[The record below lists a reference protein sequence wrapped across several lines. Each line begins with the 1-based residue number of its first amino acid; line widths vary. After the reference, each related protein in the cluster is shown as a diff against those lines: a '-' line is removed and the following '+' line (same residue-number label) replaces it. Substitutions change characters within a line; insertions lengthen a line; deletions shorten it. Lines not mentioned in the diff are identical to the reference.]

1 MNRPMQT
8 TTPEHTGPRLSGPSP
23 AAPQHKNVQRL
34 LQGPITPTLARLAA
48 PNMVGFLVGSG
59 VMVAEMWFVGQL
71 GTHALAGL
79 ALGYPLYMLVMML
92 SAGALG
98 GAMAAA
104 VARAVGAGLTRK
116 AEDLGWHAI
125 IIAVAVAGFFTGAYL
140 LFGAAFYRLLGGTGN
155 SLAAAIAYSDVVLV
169 GGGAIW
175 LNNTLSS
182 ILRGSGDMKTPALGM
197 LGAAA
202 LQIPLGGALSLG
214 WGPFPEL
221 GIAGVAWAAL
231 IAFGASSLYLALR
244 LFSGRSGIR
253 LPLAPPPLRWS
264 LFREIL
270 AVGGIASL
278 SPILTV
284 TTVVLLTALVSRFG
298 EAALAGLAIAS
309 RLEFLLIPI
318 IFGIGAAMIAM
329 VGANMGAGQ
338 LARAHRI
345 GWTGGLA
352 AAAIA
357 GAIGTATALW
367 PGAWAGIFTEA
378 EPVRLAAALYLTVVG
393 PFYAFHGLGLSLYF
407 ASQGAGA
414 VAWPVVFTA
423 VRLVVTAGGGYLAV
437 ETLEFGFEALPV
449 VVAASMVV
457 LGLGNAAAIYAGAW
471 RRANPAA

>member
-1 MNRPMQT
+1 MVVKPF
-8 TTPEHTGPRLSGPSP
+8 SP
-23 AAPQHKNVQRL
+23 KTQRL
-34 LQGPITPTLARLAA
+34 LQGPIAPALARLAA

-98 GAMAAA
+98 GAMAAT
-104 VARAVGAGLTRK
+104 VARAIVAGLTRK

-125 IIAVAVAGFFTGAYL
+125 ITAMAVAGLFTGVYL
-140 LFGAAFYRLLGGTGN
+140 LFGGAFYRLLGGAGD

-169 GGGAIW
+169 GGAAIW
-175 LNNTLSS
+175 LSNTLSS
-182 ILRGSGDMKTPALGM
+182 ILRGGGDMKTPTLAM

-202 LQIPLGGALSLG
+202 LQIPLGGALALG
-214 WGPFPEL
+214 WGPFPEM

-231 IAFGASSLYLALR
+231 IAFGASSLFLAVR

-253 LPLAPPPLRWS
+253 LHPVPPALQWG

-270 AVGGIASL
+270 AVGGVASL

-338 LARAHRI
+338 LARAHCI

-378 EPVRLAAALYLTVVG
+378 EPVRLAAALYLTTVG
-393 PFYAFHGLGLSLYF
+393 PFFAFRGLGLSLYF
-407 ASQGAGA
+407 AAQGAGA
-414 VAWPVVFTA
+414 VTWPVVFTA
-423 VRLVVTAGGGYLAV
+423 VRLVVTAGGGFLAV
-437 ETLEFGFEALPV
+437 ETFGLGFDALPV

-457 LGLGNAAAIYAGAW
+457 LGLGNAASVYAGAW
-471 RRANPAA
+471 RRANAAA